1 MSRWLGWLSLCL
13 LLMLGLGSTANG
25 ANELKELEGIATIS
39 ADADPLRPGTVLEVD
54 LLDITRK
61 GEKGRLLS
69 RMSFDPDDGV
79 PIGFRI
85 YYDSRLVS
93 SRGRYSLAAR
103 LIEGT
108 EVLYRSAVIT
118 PVLSDGLDPKPE
130 IVLERVR
137 PLSAGGSP
145 VGVKWRVRR
154 IDGVKPFGFTK
165 SVLML
170 EDGERMSGDAG
181 CNKFKGKYKIDGD
194 RLDFGAP
201 AMTRRGC
208 TPPIMDREKGYLRAL
223 ERTTRYERD
232 GDVLFLF
239 DPNGLETM
247 QLTAE

>member
-1 MSRWLGWLSLCL
+1 MAHRLGRLSLWL
-13 LLMLGLGSTANG
+13 LLSLGLGPAVQA
-25 ANELKELEGIATIS
+25 ANEIEELEGIATILE
-39 ADADPLRPGTVLEVD
+39 DADPLRPDTVLEVD
-54 LLDITRK
+54 LLDITRR

-69 RMSFDPDDGV
+69 RMRFDPEDGV
-79 PIGFRI
+79 PISFSI
-85 YYDSRLVS
+85 HYDSRLVT
-93 SRGRYSLAAR
+93 SRGRYSLTAR

-118 PVLSDGLDPKPE
+118 SVLSDGLDPKPE

-145 VGVKWRVRR
+145 IGVKWRARR

-165 SVLML
+165 SVLLL
-170 EDGERMSGDAG
+170 EEGEQMSGDAG
-181 CNKFKGKYKIDGD
+181 CNKFKGKYRIDGD

-223 ERTTRYERD
+223 QRTTRYERD

-247 QLTAE
+247 QLTAD